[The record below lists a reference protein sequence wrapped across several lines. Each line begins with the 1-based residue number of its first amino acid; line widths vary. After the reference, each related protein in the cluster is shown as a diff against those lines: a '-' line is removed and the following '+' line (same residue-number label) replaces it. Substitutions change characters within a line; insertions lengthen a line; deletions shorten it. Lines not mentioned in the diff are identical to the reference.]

1 MSSLYHHAIP
11 NTLVQK
17 AEYVQ
22 ERLRNRC
29 SVEKVIETDDI
40 SLIAGADAAYSG
52 DTVIAAVVVMTY
64 PNLVKVCD
72 SVARIKTCFPYIP
85 GLFVFREGPGLLKAF
100 HTLDCKPDLMILNGH
115 GYAHPRRF
123 GMACHIGLILR
134 VPSIGVANHP
144 LIGTADEPAQ
154 ERGSLSPLQY
164 EDECIGMA
172 VRTVD
177 LKRPVYVSAGNMT
190 DLEQAVE
197 LVLKTSQTHR
207 FPEPLHLA
215 DLLSKK
221 MRNKIGL

>member
-1 MSSLYHHAIP
+1 MRIIMSFLYHHAIP

-29 SVEKVIETDDI
+29 SLDKVIETDDI

-72 SVARIKTCFPYIP
+72 SVAHIKTRFPYIP

-100 HTLDCKPDLMILNGH
+100 HTLDCKPDLIILNGH

-123 GMACHIGLILR
+123 GIACHIGLILG

-144 LIGTADEPAQ
+144 LMNPLKNVDP
-154 ERGSLSPLQY
+154 SP
-164 EDECIGMA
+164 
-172 VRTVD
+172 RF
-177 LKRPVYVSAGNMT
+177 NMRMNV
-190 DLEQAVE
+190 LEWQCVPWIHEGQSTFQQA
-197 LVLKTSQTHR
+197 
-207 FPEPLHLA
+207 
-215 DLLSKK
+215 
-221 MRNKIGL
+221 I